1 MFYSKLTISLAVS
14 GLSFLG
20 CQITQKALKSTAEN
34 GQTLVWE
41 EHFNDS
47 IHPKTW
53 TYDIGD
59 GCAKGICGWGNSE
72 MEYYTDRKVNA
83 RVENGNLVIE
93 AHREAFQGKPFTSAR
108 LKTEG
113 RMHFRYGTIE
123 ARIKIP
129 NVTNGLWPAFWTLGT
144 VGGTWPS
151 IGEIDMVEIG
161 SKEALQMGYGNK
173 RVSSAAHW
181 SKADLTHEYNVSYQ
195 NAPVDLSLDYHLYKM
210 VWTSQ
215 SIKMYLDNVEYYSFD
230 ISGGAGANVSE
241 FHEPHYVLLDL
252 AIGGNYT
259 GVHTEGG
266 VNAPLPAKMYVD
278 YINLYQSK
286 SDSLYLLNN
295 NVPDKGKTASN
306 F

>member
-1 MFYSKLTISLAVS
+1 MFYSKRTLSLAVI

-20 CQITQKALKSTAEN
+20 CKTPQKADYHTPQN

-41 EHFNDS
+41 EHFNEV
-47 IHPKTW
+47 INPTTW

-72 MEYYTDRKVNA
+72 MEYYTNRPQNA
-83 RVENGNLVIE
+83 RVEKGNLVIE
-93 AHREAFQGKPFTSAR
+93 AHREAYQGKLFTSAR

-113 RMHFRYGTIE
+113 LMHFKYGTIE

-144 VGGTWPS
+144 VGGRWPS

-181 SKADLTHEYNVSYQ
+181 SRADLSHEYNMSYQ
-195 NAPVDLSLDYHLYKM
+195 NAAVDLSLDYHTYKM

-215 SIKMYLDNVEYYSFD
+215 SIKMYLDNIEYYSFD
-230 ISGGAGANVSE
+230 IKGGASANVSE
-241 FHEPHYVLLDL
+241 FHEPHYVLLNL
-252 AIGGNYT
+252 AVGGNYT

-278 YINLYQSK
+278 YIKLYQSK
-286 SDSLYLLNN
+286 SDSLFLMKDSANAKMSL
-295 NVPDKGKTASN
+295 K
-306 F
+306 